1 MLQYSTANTKFSSEE
16 LLVKK
21 DRAIVGLVL
30 VTAVFFFMLFVFAF
44 LTVKGMRDAG
54 EVTTSGLSSGAKIA
68 VIEVKGTIMESKKI
82 IEMLQKASENKSL
95 KAIIVR
101 IDSPG
106 GAVGPTQEIFDEIM
120 ELDKKIPVYAS
131 FGSVAASGG
140 YYIGAAAR
148 KIFCNRGTI
157 TGSIGVI
164 MQFMDLSKLFEFAK
178 LSPEIVKAGK
188 YKDMGQPSRA
198 LTEEEKKLLKNTIDS
213 VHKQFVVDI
222 EKRRKEVIK
231 GDIWEMAQGQ
241 IFSGEEAHKLGLIDE
256 LGGLWE
262 AGRKIHEELKLKGEF
277 KGFKFIK
284 EKKQLG
290 LLEILEDMEGV
301 SDKFSSILG
310 SIESPIPMAKYILT
324 SVEK

>member
-1 MLQYSTANTKFSSEE
+1 
-16 LLVKK
+16 VKK